1 MRSIVTSLFAL
12 LLFLGCSAESEQ
24 TTATKSETNKK
35 EEVKTSAP
43 AEKKA
48 EKPVVKAST
57 QDSVL
62 ADVYTSM
69 GLITIN
75 LEFEKTPLT
84 VANFV
89 GLAEGTKNNTAKKA
103 GEPYYDGIIFHRII
117 KNFMI
122 QGGDPTGTGRG
133 GPGYRFADE
142 FDPSLTHSGAGIL
155 SMANAGPGTNG
166 SQFFITHKATPHL
179 NNRHTVFGSVVKG
192 MDVVDAI
199 ANVQVA
205 PGDKPVTP
213 VVMDSVRIRRVGDK
227 AASFAGDQAH
237 FEAIQAEKKVA
248 AAKAAEAKFKEMEA
262 QIKVKF
268 PEATKSPFGN
278 FYVVNHKKG
287 SGANPE
293 PNTKVEVHYTGS
305 LLSNGREF
313 DSSVKRNKPFSF
325 NVGQGRVIKGWD
337 LAVANM
343 KKGEKNTI
351 ILPPELGYGAR
362 GAGGVIPPNAWLV
375 FEVELLNF

>member
-1 MRSIVTSLFAL
+1 MRSIVSSLFAL
-12 LLFLGCSAESEQ
+12 LLFMGCSAESEQ
-24 TTATKSETNKK
+24 STSKKSETTKNESVTKGEAAAKSEVKK
-35 EEVKTSAP
+35 ER
-43 AEKKA
+43 
-48 EKPVVKAST
+48 ST
-57 QDSVL
+57 DEGVF
-62 ADVYTSM
+62 AHMYTNM
-69 GLITIN
+69 GLITIA

-133 GPGYRFADE
+133 GPGYSFDDE

-199 ANVQVA
+199 ANVQV
-205 PGDKPVTP
+205 GQRDMPVTP
-213 VVMDSVRIRRVGDK
+213 VVIDSVRIRRSGE
-227 AASFAGDQAH
+227 AAENFAGDQSH
-237 FEAIQAEKKVA
+237 FEAIEAEKKAA
-248 AAKAAEAKFKEMEA
+248 AAKAAEVKFQEMEA
-262 QIKVKF
+262 QVKVKF

-278 FYVVNHKKG
+278 FFVVSQQKG
-287 SGANPE
+287 SGALPE

-305 LLSNGREF
+305 LLENGREF
-313 DSSVKRNKPFSF
+313 DSSVKRGTPFSF
-325 NVGQGRVIKGWD
+325 VVGAGQVIKGWD
-337 LAVANM
+337 IAVSNM